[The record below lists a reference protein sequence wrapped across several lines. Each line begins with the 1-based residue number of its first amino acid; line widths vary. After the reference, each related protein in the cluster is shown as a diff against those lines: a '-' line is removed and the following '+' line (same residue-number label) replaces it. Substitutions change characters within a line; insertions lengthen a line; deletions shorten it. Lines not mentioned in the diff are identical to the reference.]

1 MKMIKLSFLEL
12 KKIFKNKGIYI
23 GILIAIA
30 FAVII
35 GLQAKAAPKSFN
47 SKHVFSF
54 YGCISNLVLIV
65 FAAKSLADEFQ
76 LKTSTQIFTSKRSR
90 TEIVISKVL
99 SIVLLSLIIAVIGSI
114 ILIGF
119 KIFLGEAM
127 SINIALKDIWTE
139 VYTFVVY
146 AFVVSS
152 FAVLVAVINLNT
164 TSTIVMNFV
173 AFWIAPNVIS
183 MFTSRYAKLEKI
195 FNYIPFYSADS
206 LTSYHNVQVMA
217 VISIIAFGFIFLIA
231 STITINKKDLR

>member
-30 FAVII
+30 FAVSI
-35 GLQAKAAPKSFN
+35 GLQAKAAPQSFN

-54 YGCISNLVLIV
+54 YGCISNLVLII

-90 TEIVISKVL
+90 TEIVVSKVL

-183 MFTSRYAKLEKI
+183 MFTNRYAKLEKV